1 MWLFHSKQ
9 QTFHKFHKRRA
20 KILIIQTTPQTVTIQ
35 KLNISLRNNKS
46 KENRQMGI
54 PENYKRTK
62 KISTKFTNYS
72 TRQKKFRPL
81 KHPTKTILRQHS
93 CTRKKQRAKSKITRC
108 ASQKS
113 PITDPPDSQIWTRG
127 RETSNMGLELKG
139 EE

>member
-9 QTFHKFHKRRA
+9 QTSHKFHKRRA

-81 KHPTKTILRQHS
+81 KHPTKTILRQH
-93 CTRKKQRAKSKITRC
+93 RHKKEAKSKEQNYQMCISEIPYYRSTRF
-108 ASQKS
+108 
-113 PITDPPDSQIWTRG
+113 PNLD
-127 RETSNMGLELKG
+127 KG
-139 EE
+139 EKNQ